1 MGVNQILC
9 CGLSPTVQRTIFY
22 DAPVKPGTV
31 ARAKSVVTT
40 ASGKAVNVA
49 RMVAQLGGNSR
60 LVHPLA
66 GETGR
71 LVERLLTEDGVSQ
84 SVSWLLSGLT
94 RTCTTV
100 IDGETTELVE
110 EAPPLSPDDLR
121 EIERHLETQLAS
133 SALLC
138 LSGSFPMG
146 VPVDWYA
153 RWVASARELGI
164 PTLVDAQKEPLRAC
178 LPERPWLVKPN
189 RTEAI
194 ATLGLAGDATATDA
208 ALGLRDAGAVHA
220 LVSDGPCGAVFAGP
234 EGLIRIVPPALK
246 MVNPIGSGDALAAGI
261 ATHAV
266 NHGGNWQD
274 TLRAGFAS
282 AAANCMTPTSGV
294 VHPPTYTQMLP
305 LIDVAPA
312 LEQGA

>member
-1 MGVNQILC
+1 
-9 CGLSPTVQRTIFY
+9 
-22 DAPVKPGTV
+22 
-31 ARAKSVVTT
+31 
-40 ASGKAVNVA
+40 
-49 RMVAQLGGNSR
+49 MVAQLGGNSH

-138 LSGSFPMG
+138 LSGSFPVG

-153 RWVASARELGI
+153 LWVASARELGI

-194 ATLGLAGDATATDA
+194 ATLGLAGNATATDA
-208 ALGLRDAGAVHA
+208 ALGLRDAGAIHA
-220 LVSDGPCGAVFAGP
+220 LVSDGPRCAVFAGP
-234 EGLIRIVPPALK
+234 EGLIRIVPPTLK
-246 MVNPIGSGDALAAGI
+246 TVNAIGSGDALAAGI

-266 NHGGNWQD
+266 NDGANWPD

-294 VHPPTYTQMLP
+294 VHPITYTQMLP
-305 LIDVAPA
+305 LIGVAPM